1 VSNKGAKM
9 YSAKKEWAKFILETK
24 INSLLLERKVQ
35 TWEEM
40 KEILALAVKA
50 EELKDIEQRGEAT
63 GKVIKN
69 VLEYLPGV
77 KLFADGVK
85 LGGQVKDAMDASKAA
100 RNADDASAEKNQLL
114 GIFHI
119 DDGYKELVDD
129 KLESEFIKWF
139 PTWLEGKSGSIGQE
153 EGDVNS
159 VFEEFLK
166 QRGDF
171 DETVVNADSQAD
183 FTDID
188 YPEQEGE
195 FKSAMKKAG
204 STLKGIFKG
213 LF

>member
-1 VSNKGAKM
+1 M
-9 YSAKKEWAKFILETK
+9 YSAKKEWNKFLLETK
-24 INSLLLERKVQ
+24 ISSLLKERKV
-35 TWEEM
+35 TKWEEM
-40 KEILALAVKA
+40 KTILALAVKA

-77 KLFADGVK
+77 KLFADGIS
-85 LGGQVKDAMDASKAA
+85 LGGKVKDAYDATKAA
-100 RNADDASAEKNQLL
+100 RNADDSAADGNQLL
-114 GIFHI
+114 GLFHI

-129 KLESEFIKWF
+129 KLEKEFIEWF
-139 PTWLEGKSGSIGQE
+139 PGWLEGKTGTIKE
-153 EGDVNS
+153 NEGDVNS

-166 QRGDF
+166 QRGNF
-171 DETVVNADSQAD
+171 DETVTNADSSAQ

-188 YPEQEGE
+188 YPEEESE
-195 FKSAMKKAG
+195 FKGAMKKAG